1 MLIRSIAITI
11 LLFHS
16 ANSLAA
22 MDHNAEKK
30 SADICSDPSQPAQLK
45 CAPAPS
51 AEFDTKGRLWVAW
64 SYAGHVYVSRS
75 DDKGKSFNPPVVVN
89 KIPEAIS
96 ARGENRPKIA
106 VNESGRIHVSWT
118 MPLKK
123 RFTGHVRFSYSDDGK
138 HFSEPVIVNDNLD
151 ITGHRFDALGVNRNG
166 DVYLAWLDKRD
177 RYQAAQKKEKYHGAA
192 VYYALSEDGG
202 KTFKPNKKIIDHSCE
217 CCRVII
223 DFDKNDLP
231 VILWRNIYGKD
242 VRDHTLVSFLSKDQ
256 PGEPVRVSY
265 DEWHIDACPHHG
277 PDMSIDDTDNTHLVW
292 FNNAPERHGL
302 FYARYNQKDNS
313 FTKAVNFGNYKAT
326 ASHPNVMSHAEQVWL
341 VWKEFDG
348 KQESIW
354 LQHSTNQGSNWNAAQ
369 KIAVTASAADY
380 PFLIKDRDVVYLQWQ
395 TQADGYQ
402 LIEVSR

>member
-1 MLIRSIAITI
+1 M
-11 LLFHS
+11 
-16 ANSLAA
+16 AA
-22 MDHNAEKK
+22 MDHNAKNK
-30 SADICSDPSQPAQLK
+30 PLDACADAAQPAQLK
-45 CAPAPS
+45 CAAAPS
-51 AEFDTKGRLWVAW
+51 AQFDAKGHLWVAW
-64 SYAGHVYVSRS
+64 SYGGHVYVSQS
-75 DDKGKSFNPPVVVN
+75 EDKGKTFKSSVAVN
-89 KIPEAIS
+89 SVPEAIS

-106 VNESGRIHVSWT
+106 VNEAGRVYVSWT
-118 MPLKK
+118 MPLEK

-151 ITGHRFDALGVNRNG
+151 ITGHRFDALGVNKKG

-177 RYQAAQKKEKYHGAA
+177 RYQASKNKEKYHGAA

-202 KTFKPNKKIIDHSCE
+202 KRFKANKKIIDHSCE

-242 VRDHTLVSFLSKDQ
+242 VRDHTLVRFVSKDQ

-277 PDMSIDDTDNTHLVW
+277 PDMSIDDTGNTHLAW
-292 FNNAPERHGL
+292 FNNAPQRHGL
-302 FYARYNQKDNS
+302 FYAQQNKKDNS
-313 FTKAVNFGNYKAT
+313 FSEAMSFGNYKAT
-326 ASHPNVMSHAEQVWL
+326 ASHPNVMAHAEQVLL

-348 KQESIW
+348 KQESVW
-354 LQHSTNQGSNWNAAQ
+354 LQHSTDHGDSWTVAQ
-369 KIAVTASAADY
+369 KIAVTAAAADY
-380 PFLIKDRDVVYLQWQ
+380 PFLIKNKGEIYLQWQ
-395 TQADGYQ
+395 TQAEGFR